1 MQALVYN
8 PSGDDISMG
17 DYMCFDDQI
26 CNVVQEYF
34 GETGG
39 ASPTETQLDRLNRS
53 CKSSYECERPN
64 YSDEGNMIGY

>member
-1 MQALVYN
+1 
-8 PSGDDISMG
+8 
-17 DYMCFDDQI
+17 MCFDDQI

-39 ASPTETQLDRLNRS
+39 ASPTEAQLDRLSKS